1 MSSKN
6 SNFSYTDW
14 IDTQRHYLDALSAIG
29 QLFTGPLNVNSGK
42 KSPMADPLEQWW
54 KLIAPALPQ
63 GGNDLVSKL
72 AEQTRLYFF
81 MGEQFIT
88 LLNNIKEYEKKSD
101 DWQSVLNKQF
111 DEMKKL
117 LESSFNTNYTM
128 HDLCGSWQLLPLD
141 TLQRTFSSASIMP
154 GDFLEDLKPENLE
167 RVTDKFLS
175 IPGVGYTRET
185 QATVQTGIKLWN
197 LYVKASNEFNNA
209 MCKVGINALDAMQVK
224 IINMA
229 ESGKEFNSLRE
240 VYDLWVD
247 CNEEA
252 YANFVF
258 SEEYSRLNGKLTNA
272 LMAVKQHGRNL
283 VDEVLGAMNMPTRR
297 GINTM
302 QKRQQEMRREQKDTN
317 NKIESL
323 QQEIKLLHEQNAVHN
338 SPASKSASSAGN
350 RKARKAR
357 KARKVDES
365 LPARLSAPKHVRKKK
380 AGIKTRTRKS
390 HRPGKKNSKK
400 DDVIIIKI

>member
-1 MSSKN
+1 MGSKN

-14 IDTQRHYLDALSAIG
+14 IDTQHHYFDALFAIS
-29 QLFTGPLNVNSGK
+29 QLFTGPLNRNYGK
-42 KSPMADPLEQWW
+42 KNPMADSMEQWW
-54 KLIAPALPQ
+54 RLIVPALPE
-63 GGNDLVSKL
+63 GGNDLITKL

-81 MGEQFIT
+81 MGEQFVT
-88 LLNNIKEYEKKSD
+88 LLNNIKKHEKKSD

-111 DEMKKL
+111 EEMKKL
-117 LESSFNTNYTM
+117 LGSSFNTNHTM
-128 HDLCGSWQLLPLD
+128 HDLCGAWQLLPLD

-167 RVTDKFLS
+167 RVTDRFLS
-175 IPGVGYTRET
+175 VPGVGYTRES
-185 QATVQTGIKLWN
+185 QATVQKGIKLWN
-197 LYVKASNEFNNA
+197 QYVKASNEFNNA

-229 ESGKEFNSLRE
+229 EKDKELNSLRE

-252 YANFVF
+252 YASFVF
-258 SEEYSRLNGKLTNA
+258 SEEYSVLNGKLTNA
-272 LMAVKQHGRNL
+272 LMSVKQHGRNI

-317 NKIESL
+317 NKIENL
-323 QQEIKLLHEQNAVHN
+323 QQEIKLLREQAAGYN
-338 SPASKSASSAGN
+338 SPASKSASSADK
-350 RKARKAR
+350 RS
-357 KARKVDES
+357 ARKVVES
-365 LPARLSAPKHVRKKK
+365 LPAGSSVPKPARKKK
-380 AGIKTRTRKS
+380 AGTKTRTRKS
-390 HRPGKKNSKK
+390 HKPGKKNSKK